1 MKRADSVP
9 DGDADIVVA
18 MDRTCRRTRCQ
29 QWLEALRPVTS
40 AETCVMHRVMMF
52 RRCSIVQRC
61 AVGIGHVD
69 IIHVT

>member
-1 MKRADSVP
+1 MERADSVL

-40 AETCVMHRVMMF
+40 AETCAIHLVMF
-52 RRCSIVQRC
+52 CRRCKIVRRC

-69 IIHVT
+69 TIHVA

>member
-1 MKRADSVP
+1 MERADSVP

-40 AETCVMHRVMMF
+40 ADTCVMHRV
-52 RRCSIVQRC
+52 RGCNIGQRC
-61 AVGIGHVD
+61 AVGIGDLD